1 MKLED
6 EKVYAG
12 AIAHAENQAEQF
24 LRAANRTGSMKLDE
38 TVPIETFL
46 DVLLIEEIPVQDAT
60 DTGIVGAN
68 GEQIIRTP
76 KAARKPMTGK
86 VLSCGERFPM
96 SGVWVDNPYR
106 PGDVVRTNEFGRD
119 YIVLNPDDE
128 FRPDAVKYYLI
139 RYEDIIGKVASA

>member
-1 MKLED
+1 
-6 EKVYAG
+6 
-12 AIAHAENQAEQF
+12 
-24 LRAANRTGSMKLDE
+24 MKLDE

-46 DVLLIEEIPVQDAT
+46 DVLLIEEIPVQNAT
-60 DTGIVGAN
+60 DTGIVTADGR
-68 GEQIIRTP
+68 QLIRSA
-76 KAARKPMTGK
+76 KAERKPMTGK

-96 SGVWVDNPYR
+96 SGVWVENPYR

-139 RYEDIIGKVASA
+139 RYEDVIGRVANA

>member
-1 MKLED
+1 MKL
-6 EKVYAG
+6 
-12 AIAHAENQAEQF
+12 N
-24 LRAANRTGSMKLDE
+24 E

-46 DVLLIEEIPVQDAT
+46 DVLLIEEIPVEDAT

-68 GEQIIRTP
+68 GQQVIRSER
-76 KAARKPMTGK
+76 AARKPQTGK

-106 PGDVVRTNEFGRD
+106 TGDIVRTNEFGRD

-139 RYEDIIGKVASA
+139 RYEDVIGKVANA

>member
-1 MKLED
+1 
-6 EKVYAG
+6 
-12 AIAHAENQAEQF
+12 
-24 LRAANRTGSMKLDE
+24 MKLDE

-46 DVLLIEEIPVQDAT
+46 DVMLIEEIPVQDAT
-60 DTGIVGAN
+60 ATGIVGV
-68 GEQIIRTP
+68 GGQQLIRSQ
-76 KAARKPMTGK
+76 KAALNPQTGK

-119 YIVLNPDDE
+119 YVVLNPDDE

-139 RYEDIIGKVASA
+139 RYEDVIGRVASA